1 MLLKIRMVKK
11 IHLSELKDLLN
22 KTLAIYLIKEL
33 KKIKEKHSI
42 ITINNKVNQTKLYH
56 II

>member
-42 ITINNKVNQTKLYH
+42 ITINNKVNQTELYH